1 MQILQHLDAVYVAK
15 GFLSEGR
22 YGDTLC
28 KHNGEQFAIM
38 WALKVLP
45 MLAYVAQEAKDRG
58 WEPTGNWY
66 TDFAEKAG
74 EYIYLDTDATDDTD
88 DDFRHVMTG
97 WLVDNAG
104 DFYLDAEGEKL
115 DSGSDVLRDGLRLIE
130 LPQF

>member
-15 GFLSEGR
+15 GFLSEGLD
-22 YGDTLC
+22 GNTLR
-28 KHNGEQFAIM
+28 KHNGEQFAVM

-66 TDFAEKAG
+66 TDFVEKAG
-74 EYIYLDTDATDDTD
+74 EYIYLDLDTDATDDV
-88 DDFRHVMTG
+88 FNHVMTS

-104 DFYLDAEGEKL
+104 EFYLDANGENL
-115 DSGSDVLRDGLRLIE
+115 VFGSEVLREGLRLVE